1 MFFILDIYD
10 TPVYVWPHSKAVL
23 MQSILADTQFLA
35 ANSIM
40 DYSLLTALDEEKG
53 ELVVGIIGNELT
65 LTINDLYFPLSLDFV
80 RPFTLDKLFE
90 MFIKKAGRS
99 VLPTV
104 VYPEMYRKRFIEAMD
119 RYFTAVPDKWT
130 GLGADIKINLSL

>member
-1 MFFILDIYD
+1 M
-10 TPVYVWPHSKAVL
+10 
-23 MQSILADTQFLA
+23 
-35 ANSIM
+35 
-40 DYSLLTALDEEKG
+40 
-53 ELVVGIIGNELT
+53 
-65 LTINDLYFPLSLDFV
+65 
-80 RPFTLDKLFE
+80 DKLFE

-119 RYFTAVPDKWT
+119 RYFTPVPDKWT